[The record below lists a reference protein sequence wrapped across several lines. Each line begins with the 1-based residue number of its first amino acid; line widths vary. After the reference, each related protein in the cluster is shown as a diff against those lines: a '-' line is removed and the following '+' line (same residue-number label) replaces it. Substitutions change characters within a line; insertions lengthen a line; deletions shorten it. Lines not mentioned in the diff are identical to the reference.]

1 VVAALRRLADS
12 WAQAGGATTIA
23 TAVEPGIMP
32 SRDMQQYL
40 DPKYSTVL
48 PVSFNKK
55 DLLIY
60 AVGIGCND
68 EKWVYAE
75 NESFE
80 MFPTF
85 PVSLF
90 FKGDSADAHV
100 MRENPVA
107 EVLNPPFPSKDFGV
121 RAGLDGERYIECVR
135 PLPVEGGS
143 FVWKTDYTAITRK
156 GASGILTEYETTLEG
171 TDGTVYYRFWS
182 AQFSLGKIPEFD
194 DAGVSQGLSVT
205 MPQRAPDAT
214 ERFQTS
220 PLQSFMYSLTGDF
233 NAP

>member
-1 VVAALRRLADS
+1 
-12 WAQAGGATTIA
+12 
-23 TAVEPGIMP
+23 MP

-90 FKGDSADAHV
+90 FKGDSA
-100 MRENPVA
+100 PV
-107 EVLNPPFPSKDFGV
+107 
-121 RAGLDGERYIECVR
+121 
-135 PLPVEGGS
+135 
-143 FVWKTDYTAITRK
+143 
-156 GASGILTEYETTLEG
+156 
-171 TDGTVYYRFWS
+171 
-182 AQFSLGKIPEFD
+182 
-194 DAGVSQGLSVT
+194 
-205 MPQRAPDAT
+205 
-214 ERFQTS
+214 
-220 PLQSFMYSLTGDF
+220 
-233 NAP
+233 